1 MAGVIPADVVM
12 CERPVGRGYVH
23 LAETADMPWPRPAAS
38 VIRAHEFHHS
48 RLVNV
53 DPALRYAYR
62 VERGHGVD
70 GDRDGIVHGNALASY
85 AHLRCTGSY
94 DWAERFVGFAR
105 TVRAAA
111 TPGSQRPERAA
122 P

>member
-1 MAGVIPADVVM
+1 M

-23 LAETADMPWPRPAAS
+23 LLETADMPWPRHSAS
-38 VIRAHEFHHS
+38 VVRAHEFHHS

-70 GDRDGIVHGNALASY
+70 GERDGIVHRNALASY
-85 AHLRCTGSY
+85 AHLRGAGGN
-94 DWAERFVGFAR
+94 DWPTRFVDFAR
-105 TVRAAA
+105 SVRSGSRHEEPAAMA
-111 TPGSQRPERAA
+111 GRASS
-122 P
+122 